1 MHGWVH
7 ESLRQLITRKYGADV
22 WQKIL
27 HVADF
32 DEGAERDE
40 NRTYRDEETFRL
52 VEAIARAIGVS
63 MEEAWEMYG
72 SFLIQYTM
80 ETGWDELLRA
90 MAVDLEGFLSNLDS
104 LHYFIDQVVFR
115 SRLKGPSFRCEAQA
129 DGSLLLHYYSR
140 RTSLF
145 PIVKGAIRELAR
157 RLFGAE
163 ITIEMVDGRRDETDS
178 LTKEHVTFRITQS
191 EGGLHVQVPRLI
203 TTKYAAGAESTELVN
218 SPEGYSITI
227 TDFCQAFPHHFC
239 FDHNLTIEHV
249 GIHMKKQFSF
259 IKRGETKLT
268 DILHLTHPE
277 IPLTFESIS
286 TFRNSMFVFQMKEAT
301 KASGGPVVDLSISQF
316 PITLK
321 GAMVTVDEGRHLI
334 FMCSLNVSSIREL
347 MDRSLFISDIQ
358 RHDSTRDLIMLNQSR
373 LSQMELNRRL
383 EETTRN
389 LKKMAV
395 ELEAEKEKTENLLC
409 ELMPATVAE
418 SLRQGNTV
426 EASEFPETTILFTD
440 IVTFTNICAQC
451 TPYDVVNML
460 NSLYLRF
467 DHVVGLHE
475 VYKVETIDKWPSNQ
489 ELYFCRLGDAFM
501 IAGGCPNESPLHAE
515 RVLNTSI
522 AMLMESKY
530 VHSPITQKPIRIRL
544 GVHTGPVVAGVVG
557 IKMPRYCLFGETVH
571 VANRMEST
579 GVPNRIHVSKLTR
592 NLALNT
598 NPGFQFTD
606 RGQVEI
612 LGKELQLHT
621 FFLEKNDRRS
631 VWELCGRERL
641 PEHSLDGYL
650 ELHREII
657 KLLGKGG
664 FGAVFEVKS
673 KEGHHFAA
681 KCETSDVLSM
691 DCRVLRGAH
700 LIKSPHFCSLVARG
714 KMPGR
719 FRFIIMKLVGN
730 NLWELRNQRPDR
742 RFSLNTSLKLAEQ
755 CLDEVCRMKEEVR
768 SGDACTDFLA
778 ECPRREF
785 LAIMQYLDQLVYQAV
800 PDYEFLYYCCQH
812 AAKLK
817 RIGPHDPIDW
827 DPDHPY
833 TGPGKEDR
841 DKRIELVAHDDELQ
855 EEPTPTTGKSQM
867 SAVQPPEK

>member
-1 MHGWVH
+1 MNPKTHGWVH

-40 NRTYRDEETFRL
+40 NKTYRDEETFRL
-52 VEAIARAIGVS
+52 VEAMARAIGVS
-63 MEEAWEMYG
+63 VEEAWEMYG

-163 ITIEMVDGRRDETDS
+163 ITIEMVDRRKDETDS
-178 LTKEHVTFRITQS
+178 LTKEHS
-191 EGGLHVQVPRLI
+191 EGGLHVQAPRLI
-203 TTKYAAGAESTELVN
+203 TTKYAAGAESAELVT
-218 SPEGYSITI
+218 SSDGYSITI

-239 FDHNLTIEHV
+239 FNHNLTIEHV
-249 GIHMKKQFSF
+249 GIHMKKQFPF

-426 EASEFPETTILFTD
+426 EASEFPEATILFTD

-460 NSLYLRF
+460 NNLYLRF

-475 VYKVETIDKWPSNQ
+475 VYKVETIDNT
-489 ELYFCRLGDAFM
+489 FCCLGDAFM

-522 AMLMESKY
+522 AMLMESKH
-530 VHSPITQKPIRIRL
+530 VHSPITQQPIRIRL

-579 GVPNRIHVSKLTR
+579 GVPNRIH
-592 NLALNT
+592 
-598 NPGFQFTD
+598 
-606 RGQVEI
+606 
-612 LGKELQLHT
+612 GKELQLHT

-650 ELHREII
+650 ELHREVGVVDT
-657 KLLGKGG
+657 KKTANSPKASFYALFTTNG
-664 FGAVFEVKS
+664 FIPPNKTANGTA
-673 KEGHHFAA
+673 G
-681 KCETSDVLSM
+681 
-691 DCRVLRGAH
+691 
-700 LIKSPHFCSLVARG
+700 FCS
-714 KMPGR
+714 P
-719 FRFIIMKLVGN
+719 
-730 NLWELRNQRPDR
+730 
-742 RFSLNTSLKLAEQ
+742 
-755 CLDEVCRMKEEVR
+755 VC
-768 SGDACTDFLA
+768 SIL
-778 ECPRREF
+778 
-785 LAIMQYLDQLVYQAV
+785 
-800 PDYEFLYYCCQH
+800 
-812 AAKLK
+812 
-817 RIGPHDPIDW
+817 
-827 DPDHPY
+827 
-833 TGPGKEDR
+833 
-841 DKRIELVAHDDELQ
+841 
-855 EEPTPTTGKSQM
+855 
-867 SAVQPPEK
+867 